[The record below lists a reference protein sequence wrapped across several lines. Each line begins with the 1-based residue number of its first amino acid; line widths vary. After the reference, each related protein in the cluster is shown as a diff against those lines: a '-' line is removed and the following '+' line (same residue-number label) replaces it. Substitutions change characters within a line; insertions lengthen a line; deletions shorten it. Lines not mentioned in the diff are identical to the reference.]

1 MKKYTHNGIEL
12 TPQNGGILHPVTGIL
27 YPLSWDE
34 MGDIVIED
42 LPEPEPVALEPQPEY
57 IPTLNPRQIR
67 FVLNQ
72 AGLREQVETL
82 IAGADQTTKD
92 YWEFSL
98 EYEFTH
104 PVLVGM
110 ANALGITEE
119 NRKQMFITGSQ
130 L

>member
-1 MKKYTHNGIEL
+1 MTYTKDGQTLSNGVLIGTVWQPMAWVLQLTDAEL
-12 TPQNGGILHPVTGIL
+12 SEYGIVK
-27 YPLSWDE
+27 
-34 MGDIVIED
+34 V
-42 LPEPEPVALEPQPEY
+42 EPEPA
-57 IPTLNPRQIR
+57 PTPVEVVPNLNPRQIR

-82 IAGADQTTKD
+82 IAAADQTTKD

-98 EYEFTH
+98 EYEFAH

-119 NRKQMFITGSQ
+119 QRKQMFIDGA
-130 L
+130 LL

>member
-1 MKKYTHNGIEL
+1 MKKYTHNGTEL
-12 TPQNGGILHPVTGIL
+12 TPQNGYVTHPVTSIA
-27 YPLSWDE
+27 YPVSWAE

-42 LPEPEPVALEPQPEY
+42 LPAPTYEPQPEY
-57 IPTLNPRQIR
+57 IPSLNPRQIR

-72 AGLREQVETL
+72 AGLRTQVETL
-82 IAGADQTTKD
+82 IANADQTTKD

-98 EYEFTH
+98 EYLYDH

-110 ANALGITEE
+110 ATALGITESQ
-119 NRKQMFITGSQ
+119 RKQMFIDGAQ

>member
-12 TPQNGGILHPVTGIL
+12 TPQNGGILHPVTGVL
-27 YPLSWDE
+27 YPLNWIE
-34 MGDIVIED
+34 MDDIVIED
-42 LPEPEPVALEPQPEY
+42 LPEPEPEPQPEY
-57 IPTLNPRQIR
+57 IPNLNPRQIR

-82 IAGADQTTKD
+82 ITAADQTTKD

-98 EYEFTH
+98 EYIHDH

-110 ANALGITEE
+110 ATALGITEE
-119 NRKQMFITGSQ
+119 QRKQMFIDGAQ
-130 L
+130 I